1 MNGHAT
7 ISVIIPVYNSEQYL
21 KACIDSVLAQTFT
34 DFELLLI
41 NDGSSD
47 ASGKICDEYTLKD
60 ARVKVFHKENG
71 GVSSA
76 RNLGIHQAEG
86 EWLCFIDSDDTVNDK
101 YLSDFILG
109 RQLHDH
115 CDFVLQGFLKP
126 INNIKIREDNLFNL
140 KEFIE
145 LYGLYPLGPVCKLFN
160 ANVLKQKKILFLE
173 DLSFGEDTLFVLDYL
188 TECKLILCLEGNN
201 YTYNK
206 VQNSLSTKILNYE
219 QNLLLVTKLQQKLY
233 KLSLSKKLIFFN
245 LRYPL
250 GKLLRSIFTDFENK
264 HQRIEKL
271 SFILSEFLHGY
282 LYIFRSAGLKGKIF
296 YILLKQGKISLIE
309 FIYRKL
315 YRYA

>member
-1 MNGHAT
+1 M
-7 ISVIIPVYNSEQYL
+7 ISIIIPVYNSEQYL
-21 KACIDSVLAQTFT
+21 RACIDSVLAQTFT

-41 NDGSSD
+41 NDGSTD
-47 ASGKICDEYTLKD
+47 FSGKMCDEYALKD

-76 RNLGIHQAEG
+76 RNLGIQEAEG

-109 RQLHDH
+109 RQLYDH

-126 INNIKIREDNLFNL
+126 INNITIQEANLFKL
-140 KEFIE
+140 KEFIQ
-145 LYGLYPLGPVCKLFN
+145 LYGIYPLPPYCKLFN
-160 ANVLKQKKILFLE
+160 TNILKQKKILFLE

-188 TECKLILCLEGNN
+188 AECKLILCVAGNN

-206 VQNSLSTKILNYE
+206 VQHSLSTKILNYE
-219 QNLLLVTKLQQKLY
+219 QNLLLVTELQQKLD
-233 KLSLSKKLIFFN
+233 KLSLNKKLIFFN

-264 HQRIEKL
+264 HQRKEKL